1 VGHEPPFPSQGGR
14 DPHLDEFPFPSAQ
27 GSLPVAGLPEL
38 NVRLIHLGK
47 PLLKVPQQLR
57 LRSRC
62 GLCPSAMTQSLLFIM
77 FSSVLQENFR
87 GIMGEN

>member
-47 PLLKVPQQLR
+47 
-57 LRSRC
+57 RC